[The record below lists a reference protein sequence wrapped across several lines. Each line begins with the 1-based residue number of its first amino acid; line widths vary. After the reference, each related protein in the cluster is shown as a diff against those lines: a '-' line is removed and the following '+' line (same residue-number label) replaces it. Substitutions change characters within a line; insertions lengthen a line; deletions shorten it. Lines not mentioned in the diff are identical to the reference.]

1 MARTPEEERMSTRP
15 GPQTPASPPVSRRT
29 LLTLGAGALAGAAAG
44 PFVWTPARAQG
55 FNWKRFQ
62 GKELF
67 FLFYKHPWVD
77 EMVKHVPEFESMT
90 GMKVKYEILPE
101 VQGRQKLT
109 VEMAGGS
116 GGVDGFHSS
125 MHVEK
130 RRFWKSGWYQPL
142 NAYLED
148 KSLTAPDFDW
158 NDIVPS
164 GKAAVVQ
171 PDKTISGIPTFVDPF
186 VLFYRKDLYAQ
197 KGWKAPKTV
206 AEMEQQAQGFHS
218 PPGMYGIV
226 YRGLKNA
233 NATPWAYMLFALG
246 GDYLTKDGK
255 SALNSPE
262 WVKTMDVYAG
272 LLRRFGPPGVVN
284 FNWYECSSAFMQG
297 QVGIYYDG
305 VNFANQFEDPA
316 KSKIAGKV
324 GYAVLPAGP
333 AGHFTPT
340 FTNAMAVSAQS
351 RNKEAAYLFCQWST
365 SKPNAVREL
374 LAGVGVGRAST
385 WGHPEVKAKPKM
397 PQDWYDAYLE
407 SLKIGRPGL
416 PEIVGVTEYRDI
428 IGVAIQKAI
437 EGAPSAQVLADAHR
451 DFQEL
456 LNKTEG

>member
-1 MARTPEEERMSTRP
+1 MLDAGKTPQSLT
-15 GPQTPASPPVSRRT
+15 GPVSRRAM
-29 LLTLGAGALAGAAAG
+29 LRLGGAALAGAATG

-67 FLFYKHPWVD
+67 LLLYKHPWVD
-77 EMVKHVPEFESMT
+77 EMVKHIPEFESLS
-90 GMKVKYEILPE
+90 GMKVKHEIMPE

-109 VEMAGGS
+109 VEMTGGS
-116 GGVDGFHSS
+116 GGVDAFHSS

-130 RRFWKSGWYQPL
+130 RRFWKSGWYHPL

-148 KSLTAPDFDW
+148 KSLTEPGFDW
-158 NDIVPS
+158 NDFVPS
-164 GKAAVVQ
+164 GKVAVTQ

-186 VLFYRKDLYAQ
+186 VLFYRKDLYAA
-197 KGWKAPKTV
+197 KGWKPPKTL
-206 AEMEQQAQGFHS
+206 AELETHAQGFHN
-218 PPGMYGIV
+218 PPTMYGIV

-233 NATPWAYMLFALG
+233 NATPWAYVIFAMG
-246 GDYLTKDGK
+246 GNYLTPDRKA
-255 SALNSPE
+255 SINTPE
-262 WVKTMDVYAG
+262 WVKAMDYYAG
-272 LLRRFGPPGVVN
+272 LLRKYGPPGVVN

-324 GYAVLPAGP
+324 GYAVLPTGP

-340 FTNAMAVSAQS
+340 FTNAMAVSPQS
-351 RNKEAAYLFCQWST
+351 RNKEAAFLFCQWST
-365 SKPNAVREL
+365 NKQNAVREL
-374 LAGVGVGRAST
+374 LAGVGVGRASAWT
-385 WGHPEVKAKPKM
+385 NPEVKAKPKM
-397 PQDWYDAYLE
+397 PADWYDAYLE

-437 EGAPSAQVLADAHR
+437 EGAPSAQVLAEAQK
-451 DFQEL
+451 DFQDL
-456 LNKTEG
+456 LNRTEG